1 MRSIWA
7 SCDCCPIAPTRLPGV
22 HQMPADAT
30 VKRRPDSG
38 IVEVQRRK
46 NDLRV
51 CSQQHGLRAVPFVA
65 PMVNFG
71 LRRGIF
77 LQHNIVSRNRDLSLD
92 GTDLNVSGRHISD
105 QTLGVVSRF
114 DRSAQLPPEVDFPP
128 SLGAECVRYSY
139 SVCRVMRPGIRL

>member
-1 MRSIWA
+1 
-7 SCDCCPIAPTRLPGV
+7 
-22 HQMPADAT
+22 MPADAT

-51 CSQQHGLRAVPFVA
+51 CSQQRGLRAVPFVA

-92 GTDLNVSGRHISD
+92 GTDLNVGGRHISD
-105 QTLGVVSRF
+105 QTLERIVVVGNRRKEGVVSRF
-114 DRSAQLPPEVDFPP
+114 DRSAQLAPEVDFPP
-128 SLGAECVRYSY
+128 SLGAECVG
-139 SVCRVMRPGIRL
+139 PIGIRIQYVG